1 MTPTLR
7 DLAFNA
13 CTALER
19 ASVELREGW
28 SYEETLL
35 GYASPIDELESVA
48 NALQDVSERV
58 REAGGSLCESAANRL
73 AKEAKHLLATRERL
87 NEEAAQLLKDADE
100 ALQLQLE
107 FESKPTRK
115 TGT

>member
-13 CTALER
+13 HAALER

-28 SYEETLL
+28 SCDDTLL
-35 GYASPIDELESVA
+35 GYASPLDELEYVA
-48 NALQDVSERV
+48 DALQDVSDRV

-73 AKEAKHLLATRERL
+73 AKEAKQLLATRDRL
-87 NEEAAQLLKDADE
+87 NEEATQLLKDADE

-107 FESKPTRK
+107 FESKPTR
-115 TGT
+115 